1 LLREPA
7 GIEPVQRERADET
20 RMYLPERS
28 VPAGC
33 GMAKSVTEERQSTAS
48 RNIFSAC
55 ACRNVAQQAG
65 LIPRYPQRNLDNNG
79 RAPGF

>member
-1 LLREPA
+1 
-7 GIEPVQRERADET
+7 
-20 RMYLPERS
+20 
-28 VPAGC
+28 
-33 GMAKSVTEERQSTAS
+33 MAKSVTEERQSTAS

-79 RAPGF
+79 REPGF